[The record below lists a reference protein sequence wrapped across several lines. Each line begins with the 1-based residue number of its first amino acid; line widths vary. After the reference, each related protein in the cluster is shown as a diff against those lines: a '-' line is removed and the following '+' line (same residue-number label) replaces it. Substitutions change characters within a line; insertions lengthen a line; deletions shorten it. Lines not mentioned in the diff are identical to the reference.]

1 MTTPTIPTPPAAPRP
16 GRLLRAWRAV
26 AESLAGSDQDFTEGS
41 LERGIVLL
49 AVPMVLEMTLESVFA
64 VCDVFFVS
72 RLGPAAV
79 ATVGLTEAVV
89 TLVFGVAIG
98 LSMATTAM
106 VARRIGE
113 KDRDGAACAAVQA
126 ILLGLGVSVVFG
138 AMGVI
143 AAPHILGLM
152 VADAE
157 VVRVGSSYTAVLL
170 GGTVTIVLLF
180 LINAVFRGAGDAA
193 IAMRVLWLANA
204 VNLVLDPCLIFGL
217 GPFPELG
224 VTGAAVATTIGRG
237 TGVVFQLVLLA
248 RGRGRVALRRSDLR
262 LDLGVMARLV
272 RVSLGGI
279 FQFLIATASWLGLVR
294 ILAVFGSA
302 ALAGYTI
309 AIRVVIFSILPS
321 WGLSNAAATLVGQN
335 LGAGKPD
342 RATRAVWL
350 TALYNV
356 GFLGLVAVVFL
367 LWAHPIVRLFT
378 ADPVVVRV
386 GADCLRTISY
396 GYVFYAFGMVIVQ
409 AFNGAGDT
417 WTPTVINLC
426 CYWLFQIPLAWAL
439 ARPLGL
445 GAHGVFLAIAIAESL
460 IAVVGLAVFR
470 LGRWKTRTV

>member
-152 VADAE
+152 GADAE

-262 LDLGVMARLV
+262 FDLGVMTRLV

>member
-152 VADAE
+152 GADAE